1 MAARME
7 TVHHRYLCLELWLGN
22 LGVVIV
28 TAVILA
34 AKPHMLV
41 PKNRSRG
48 AI

>member
-1 MAARME
+1 MAAREE
-7 TVHHRYLCLELWLGN
+7 TWHHRYVYLELRLGN
-22 LGVVIV
+22 LGVVV

-34 AKPHMLV
+34 AKPHALV